1 MFLPRIVPGNRQQE
15 EIDAS
20 TARND
25 KESAMNRNSNPQTSS
40 STVHT
45 VVASAFGLLP
55 VGVVSGMMLMQ
66 ILGYW
71 AY

>member
-1 MFLPRIVPGNRQQE
+1 
-15 EIDAS
+15 
-20 TARND
+20 
-25 KESAMNRNSNPQTSS
+25 MNRNSNPQTSS